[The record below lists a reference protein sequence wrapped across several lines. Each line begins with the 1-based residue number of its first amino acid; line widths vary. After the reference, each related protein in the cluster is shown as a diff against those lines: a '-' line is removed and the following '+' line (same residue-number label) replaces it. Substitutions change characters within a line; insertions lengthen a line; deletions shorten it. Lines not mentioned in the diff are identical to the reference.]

1 MRKREI
7 SHPVDRGGYASAPE
21 RLVTV
26 LAVSG
31 SQEDHNW
38 LGEIIRHSNW
48 KLLSARSCRE
58 ACEILK
64 SDCVPVV
71 VCESSL
77 PDGNW
82 RSLLDR
88 LAQSAGHPLL
98 IVTSRQADD
107 HLWAEV
113 LNLGGYDVLP
123 KPFDSSEV
131 VRVIGSAWLHWR
143 HRGMAQ
149 AAWHVEAAMAYGAT
163 A

>member
-1 MRKREI
+1 M
-7 SHPVDRGGYASAPE
+7 SHPVDPGGHTSAPE
-21 RLVTV
+21 RVVTI

-31 SQEDHNW
+31 LQEDHNW
-38 LGEIIRHSNW
+38 LGEVVRHSNW
-48 KLLSARSCRE
+48 RMLSARSCSE
-58 ACEILK
+58 ACEILN
-64 SDCVPVV
+64 SERVPVV

-88 LAQSAGHPLL
+88 LAQCAGRPLL

-107 HLWAEV
+107 RLWAEV

-123 KPFDSSEV
+123 KPFDKSEV
-131 VRVIGSAWLHWR
+131 VRVVGSAWLHWR
-143 HRGMAQ
+143 HRGMAH
-149 AAWHVEAAMAYGAT
+149 AARRAEAAMAYGAT